1 MSLSSRRE
9 YLSVMRNRYQA
20 AKLRA
25 EKSQILNEIVSTAGF
40 NRKYAIRLLSHAR
53 ATRRRIC
60 RRRLKRY
67 REALPA
73 IQVVWEALD
82 YPCAERLHP
91 VLLATAELLH
101 RHGEL
106 PLTDLIRDQLQK
118 MSRSTLARRLAELP
132 TPKVRRAAL
141 RSRPA
146 HGIQAAI
153 PISRYAWDETRPG
166 ALEIDLVEHNG
177 GSSAGHYAYTLD
189 VVDVVTGWSARRAVL
204 GRSQAGI
211 FTALQWIVERWPFP
225 IWALHSDNGSEF
237 ICAFLL
243 QFSQQHSYQF
253 SRSRP
258 YKKNDNAHV
267 EQKNRQLVREVVGYS
282 RHDTPHEVAWLNQVY
297 ECLDPYANLYL
308 PSRKVI
314 GKARNGAHVTKTY
327 DIAQTPFRRSV
338 AAGVLDPVT
347 QASLEAQILAHSP
360 LALHRRLERLL
371 SNSPQDPSLLTTT
384 AD

>member
-9 YLSVMRNRYQA
+9 YLGVMRSRYQA
-20 AKLRA
+20 SKRRT
-25 EKSQILNEIVSTAGF
+25 EKSQILDEVVSTTGLH
-40 NRKYAIRLLSHAR
+40 RKYAIRVLAHSPIPKQPI
-53 ATRRRIC
+53 RRR
-60 RRRLKRY
+60 RPKRY

-73 IQVVWEALD
+73 IQLTWEALD

-101 RHGEL
+101 HHGEL
-106 PLTDLIRDQLQK
+106 PLNDVVRSQLQGI
-118 MSRSTLARRLAELP
+118 SRATLARRLAEWP

-146 HGIQAAI
+146 PGIQTI
-153 PISRYAWDETRPG
+153 VPIGRYAWNETRPG

-177 GSSAGHYAYTLD
+177 GSSSGHYAYTLD
-189 VVDVVTGWSARRAVL
+189 VVDIVTGWSARRAVL
-204 GRSQAGI
+204 GRGQAGI
-211 FTALQWIVERWPFP
+211 FAALQWIVGRWPFR

-237 ICAFLL
+237 INAFLL

-258 YKKNDNAHV
+258 FKKNDNAHV
-267 EQKNRQLVREVVGYS
+267 EQKNRQLVREVVGYG
-282 RHDTPHEVAWLNQVY
+282 RYDTLEEVAWLNQIY

-314 GKARNGAHVTKTY
+314 GKSRNGAHLTKTY
-327 DIAQTPFRRSV
+327 DTAQTPFRRAV
-338 AAGVLDPVT
+338 TAGILDSTT
-347 QASLEAQILAHSP
+347 QISLEAEILAQSP
-360 LALHRRLERLL
+360 LALHRHLERLL
-371 SNSPQDPSLLTTT
+371 SNPSQDPSALIAA

>member
-9 YLSVMRNRYQA
+9 YLGVMRGRYQA
-20 AKLRA
+20 AKQRA
-25 EKSQILNEIVSTAGF
+25 EKSQILDEVVSTTGF
-40 NRKYAIRLLSHAR
+40 HRKYASRVLSHSPTPKR
-53 ATRRRIC
+53 PVRRR
-60 RRRLKRY
+60 RPKRY

-73 IQVVWEALD
+73 VQLIWEALD

-106 PLTDLIRDQLQK
+106 GLPVLVRDQLQSI
-118 MSRSTLARRLAELP
+118 SRATLARRLAELP
-132 TPKVRRAAL
+132 TPKVRRAVL

-146 HGIQAAI
+146 PGIQAAI
-153 PISRYAWDETRPG
+153 PIGRYAWDETRPG

-189 VVDVVTGWSARRAVL
+189 VVDVVTGWSMRRAVL
-204 GRSQAGI
+204 GRGQAGV
-211 FTALQWIVERWPFP
+211 FAALQWIVEHWPYP

-237 ICAFLL
+237 INAFLL
-243 QFSQQHSYQF
+243 KFSQQHGYDF

-267 EQKNRQLVREVVGYS
+267 EQKNRQLVREVVGYA
-282 RHDTPHEVAWLNQVY
+282 RYNTPEEVAWLNQVY
-297 ECLDPYANLYL
+297 ACLDPYANLYL

-314 GKARNGAHVTKTY
+314 GKARTGAHVTKTY
-327 DIAQTPFRRSV
+327 DTAQAPFQRAV
-338 AAGVLDPVT
+338 AAGILDSAT
-347 QASLEAQILAHSP
+347 QMFLEAEILAQSP
-360 LALHRRLERLL
+360 LALHRRLE
-371 SNSPQDPSLLTTT
+371 QLLTGLYQNDMSLT
-384 AD
+384 AAAD